1 VSFCES
7 SKLDKHGDNIQII
20 HDWPARNNSIGTRDK
35 VPSEVTYQDEG
46 IVWGSLIEP
55 DVPRHMWTKLQLEAS
70 QTGEVTQIFQESS
83 TAQCSSKQPVD
94 IVADFLSQVKA
105 HLIPNLDKKF
115 GKILWRTLPIT
126 LVVTVPAVWSDK
138 AKALTLEAVNKAGF
152 NSLEFPQTINTVIT
166 SEPEAAAIH
175 TIKNLVG
182 TTQDTKFAIGDAFI
196 VCDMGGGTIDLIA
209 YRVASLNPTIIE
221 EATVGTGA
229 QCGGS
234 FVDRAFLEWIEK
246 RLGTQDFVKIAGCRS
261 EQVPRTSLDKKAARM
276 LQTFR
281 LEVKGGFSG
290 TETNFIQL
298 PHTLNGIE
306 DPTRGICDGDIK
318 ITP

>member
-1 VSFCES
+1 V
-7 SKLDKHGDNIQII
+7 
-20 HDWPARNNSIGTRDK
+20 HDWPSRNNTIGTRDK
-35 VPSEVTYQDEG
+35 LPSEVTYQEEG

-55 DVPRHMWTKLQLEAS
+55 DVPRHMWTKLQLETS
-70 QTGEVTQIFQESS
+70 QTGEATKIFQETS
-83 TAQCSSKQPVD
+83 TSASACVKKQPVD
-94 IVADFLSQVKA
+94 IIADFLSQVKA
-105 HLIPNLDKKF
+105 HLITNLDKKF

-138 AKALTLEAVNKAGF
+138 AKPLTLEAVNKAGF
-152 NSLEFPQTINTVIT
+152 NSLEFPQTINTVMAT
-166 SEPEAAAIH
+166 EPEAAAIH
-175 TIKNLVG
+175 TIKNFRG
-182 TTQDTKFAIGDAFI
+182 TTQDTKFAVGDAFI

-209 YRVASLNPTIIE
+209 YKVVSLNPTVIE

-234 FVDRAFLEWIEK
+234 FVDRAFLEWLEK
-246 RLGTQDFVKIAGCRS
+246 RLGSGDFTKIAGCRS
-261 EQVPRTSLDKKAARM
+261 EQVPRISLNKKAARM

-298 PHTLNGIE
+298 PNTLSGIE
-306 DPTRGICDGDIK
+306 DK
-318 ITP
+318 QEA